1 MLADMHLCIFFV
13 TDSPYIPQY
22 RS

>member
-1 MLADMHLCIFFV
+1 MLADIHLCIFFV